1 MKDCQTFN
9 PINLPTLIP
18 NFLIKKYLNNMEF
31 LPHGGR
37 GMQLW
42 MEIYNN
48 IMYVVLQT
56 SEHKESV
63 ILQLKLGRC
72 WLLVKW
78 CGIWGLWSKEKYF
91 W

>member
-1 MKDCQTFN
+1 MKDCRTLN

-18 NFLIKKYLNNMEF
+18 NFLIKKYLNNGGF
-31 LPHGGR
+31 LPRGGR
-37 GMQLW
+37 DTQLP

-56 SEHKESV
+56 LEHKESV

-72 WLLVKW
+72 
-78 CGIWGLWSKEKYF
+78 
-91 W
+91 